1 MDSKN
6 FLWIKFY
13 SAFADKLLTYENDRK
28 TLLDKLIKVFDN
40 IGMKFQKLERDDSI
54 IDIDPFTVF
63 GMFNK
68 GISEANRITIIKAFA
83 EEFEISNSIEIPAV
97 STWNFTQKTNIECSA
112 DILKRV
118 IHARNIQQK
127 RFQKYGHPE
136 LHTNSEL
143 KGQLLEDAVELDN
156 EAKQILIA
164 FANKNKISARTYDR
178 ILRLARTIAD
188 LQNYE
193 KVVTMHIAE
202 AVSYRRV
209 PPNRS
214 I

>member
-68 GISEANRITIIKAFA
+68 GISEANRITIIKALA
-83 EEFEISNSIEIPAV
+83 EEFEIDNSIEIPTVFDGIPVLNNLKAV
-97 STWNFTQKTNIECSA
+97 FSVGIVP
-112 DILKRV
+112 I
-118 IHARNIQQK
+118 
-127 RFQKYGHPE
+127 
-136 LHTNSEL
+136 
-143 KGQLLEDAVELDN
+143 
-156 EAKQILIA
+156 
-164 FANKNKISARTYDR
+164 
-178 ILRLARTIAD
+178 TI
-188 LQNYE
+188 
-193 KVVTMHIAE
+193 
-202 AVSYRRV
+202 
-209 PPNRS
+209 
-214 I
+214 